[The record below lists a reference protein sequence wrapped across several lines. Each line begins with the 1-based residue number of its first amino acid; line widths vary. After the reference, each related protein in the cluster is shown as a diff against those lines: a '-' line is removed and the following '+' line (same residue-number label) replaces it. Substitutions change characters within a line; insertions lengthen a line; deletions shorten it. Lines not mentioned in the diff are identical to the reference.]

1 MPRRR
6 KTRRERAGKGIG
18 FWLLVLIIG
27 ALIGSITAEIIGLF
41 FQDKASLIHKFF
53 IAGISPGFDPRFINL
68 YVLDFTFGFHI
79 KVNLLTLMGFIGAIY
94 LGRLL

>member
-6 KTRRERAGKGIG
+6 TRKGGAGKGIG

-27 ALIGSITAEIIGLF
+27 ALIGGIVAEIIGLF
-41 FQDKASLIHKFF
+41 YQDEVSLIHQLF
-53 IAGISPGFDPRFINL
+53 IAGIELGFDPRPINL
-68 YVLDFTFGFHI
+68 YVLDFTFGFHAR
-79 KVNLLTLMGFIGAIY
+79 VNLLTLMGAIGAIY

>member
-6 KTRRERAGKGIG
+6 ARREGAGKGIG

-27 ALIGSITAEIIGLF
+27 ALIGSIVAEMIGLF
-41 FQDKASLIHKFF
+41 FQDKASLIHRFF
-53 IAGISPGFDPRFINL
+53 IAGISPGFEARFINL
-68 YVLDFTFGFHI
+68 YVLDFTFGFHL
-79 KVNLLTLMGFIGAIY
+79 KLNLLTLMGLIGAIY